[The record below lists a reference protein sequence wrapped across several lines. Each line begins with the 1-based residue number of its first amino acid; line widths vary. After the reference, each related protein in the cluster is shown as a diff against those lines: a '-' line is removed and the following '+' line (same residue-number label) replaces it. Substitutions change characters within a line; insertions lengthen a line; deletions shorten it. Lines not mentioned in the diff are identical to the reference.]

1 MKKNILLLFLTICI
15 LSIVF
20 LSFKILNIQKSD
32 EIAVKKSISKVVQID
47 SKTGSNF
54 SFTSSIFNSP
64 TIQSD
69 IQKNPWKY
77 PFIISTFDKVQTLE
91 DYKKFNKFHSKEWIY
106 IYAVKNKD
114 KNLWTKI
121 WSFDYDVNKYQ
132 SIFFKDKNEFLSRM
146 NGFYDDIISWKKITY
161 TPWNDISIYF
171 SSSQDIKYLES
182 LCLSEKKNSEEDKF
196 ISYCLNIL
204 YFAKA
209 NSENKLCNK
218 ISDSD
223 EWLKSMKSLCFELA
237 K

>member
-1 MKKNILLLFLTICI
+1 MKKNILFLFLTICI

-20 LSFKILNIQKSD
+20 FGLKILNIQKSN
-32 EIAVKKSISKVVQID
+32 ELAVKTSISKMVQTD
-47 SKTGSNF
+47 SKTWSNL
-54 SFTSSIFNSP
+54 SFTSSVFNSP
-64 TIQSD
+64 SIQLD
-69 IQKNPWKY
+69 IQKTPWKY
-77 PFIISTFDKVQTLE
+77 PFIIATFDKVESLE
-91 DYKKFNKFHSKEWIY
+91 DYKKFSKFHSKERIY
-106 IYAVKNKD
+106 IYAVKNKNKD
-114 KNLWTKI
+114 LWTKV
-121 WSFDYDVNKYQ
+121 WSYDYDINTYQ

-146 NGFYDDIISWKKITY
+146 NGFYDDIISWKPISY

-182 LCLSEKKNSEEDKF
+182 LCLSEKTNGEGDEF
-196 ISYCLNIL
+196 IPYCLNIL

-218 ISDSD
+218 IPDSD